1 MSIKDKA
8 NDEARMKEDSK
19 KHTKIRSLLVDVGSE
34 SSIHGISRI
43 VSDRPIFLRLLWLI
57 AFFVALSFG
66 LYQVYTI
73 IHLFLKYSVK
83 TNVEVRYSP
92 IAFPAITICNMNI
105 IKKSESGNL
114 GNQNLQRILNGSS
127 SYTTTLPTLLQTS
140 STTTPP
146 GTDQPTTTT
155 TQSAILGLP
164 NIIPNIIPNEVTIPD
179 LNLNLSTLLDDNI
192 LSDFYG
198 SSDLL
203 QPEAGKL
210 QDDYIAY
217 QNFKDEYQ
225 KLKRHIKVH
234 AGHQIENMLLEC
246 TYAGYKCDRPSKN
259 IVTPDY
265 GNCYTLQSRR
275 YISGTSGPVGGMTL
289 TINLENHEAIET
301 MTEGF
306 GLRLALHEVGSFPLP
321 LERGMTIS
329 GGFETSLA
337 LKLTTIK
344 RKGPPYGDC
353 EDPVEYFKNHLV
365 RYTTQGC
372 IQTCWET
379 HAAAH
384 CGCMAGYLSSEIHFY
399 TDHRLNVTEDPN
411 STVTGCYTTEEK
423 DCVAKLR
430 PGFLMSVS
438 KYCTCPPPCVEN
450 VYTTSYSGA
459 IWPHDTKLEELK
471 NTSCATYENS
481 TACRLHMITNSTPSS
496 NFLKLHIYFEELN
509 YEQIVEEPM
518 YDITQVIA
526 DIGGSLGLCI
536 GVSLLCVFEAVE
548 AIVGVLLV
556 IKRKIQGH
564 TRVKAQF
571 D

>member
-1 MSIKDKA
+1 MDKEWKWGLNLIHEHA

-19 KHTKIRSLLVDVGSE
+19 KHTQIRSLLVDVGSE

-127 SYTTTLPTLLQTS
+127 SYTSTLPTLLPTL

-146 GTDQPTTTT
+146 GTHQPTTTT
-155 TQSAILGLP
+155 TQSSLLDLP
-164 NIIPNIIPNEVTIPD
+164 NIIPTEVTIPD

-225 KLKRHIKVH
+225 KLKRHIKVQV
-234 AGHQIENMLLEC
+234 GHQIENMLLEC
-246 TYAGYKCDRPSKN
+246 TYAGHKCDRPSKH

-306 GLRLALHEVGSFPLP
+306 GLRLTLHEVGSFPLP

-337 LKLTTIK
+337 LKL
-344 RKGPPYGDC
+344 
-353 EDPVEYFKNHLV
+353 
-365 RYTTQGC
+365 
-372 IQTCWET
+372 
-379 HAAAH
+379 
-384 CGCMAGYLSSEIHFY
+384 
-399 TDHRLNVTEDPN
+399 
-411 STVTGCYTTEEK
+411 
-423 DCVAKLR
+423 
-430 PGFLMSVS
+430 
-438 KYCTCPPPCVEN
+438 
-450 VYTTSYSGA
+450 
-459 IWPHDTKLEELK
+459 
-471 NTSCATYENS
+471 
-481 TACRLHMITNSTPSS
+481 
-496 NFLKLHIYFEELN
+496 
-509 YEQIVEEPM
+509 
-518 YDITQVIA
+518 ITQVIA